1 MTRPRAALLNAHFSA
16 NLGDGLLSDS
26 LMFGLK
32 EHLDSF
38 PVDLAARETISTL
51 GGSRRGQIIKGLN
64 ALPSPIRSFLIS
76 RIQAHLLKTKWQ
88 PHFAKYLVDC
98 DLVIVGGG
106 NLIADQDLNFP
117 VKISA
122 AIEETIRLG
131 KPCFIYAVGVGSHF
145 SQKGKA
151 MFDDAFRRADLRGV
165 YVRDEK
171 SRRNWNKNF
180 SSSSG
185 HAATVVW
192 DPGLISSLCWPEE
205 KLTTNLPIRVGI
217 ISPNELVYHGSKMDV
232 LNLTA
237 WYGTFISQ
245 LAESGQPVRLFSNGS
260 PEDTRYLVE
269 EIASIFPAIPY
280 DLPENQEK
288 LARLVARSSLV
299 SAFRLHALIPAV
311 SYKCPILALAWDEKV
326 RSFAEKIGSPTV
338 CIDVKNTDPKE
349 AADLVVAE
357 MKTQRNY
364 TQHIEDAG
372 LEIDAFAKQIK
383 MEIFR

>member
-1 MTRPRAALLNAHFSA
+1 MTRPRAALLNAHYSA
-16 NLGDGLLSDS
+16 NLGDGLLSEA

-32 EHLDSF
+32 GHLESF

-64 ALPSPIRSFLIS
+64 ALPYPIRSFLIA
-76 RIQAHLLKTKWQ
+76 RIQGHFLKSKWQ

-98 DLVIVGGG
+98 DVAIIGGG

-122 AIEETIRLG
+122 AIEEMIRLN

-145 SQKGKA
+145 SRKGKA
-151 MFDDAFRRADLRGV
+151 MFDDAFRRADIQGV

-171 SRRNWNKNF
+171 SRRNWDKNF
-180 SSSSG
+180 SKSSG
-185 HAATVVW
+185 HTATVVW

-205 KLTTNLPIRVGI
+205 KPATNLPIRVGI
-217 ISPNELVYHGSKMDV
+217 ISPNELVYHGSQTDV
-232 LNLTA
+232 LDLKA
-237 WYGTFISQ
+237 WYRVFISQ

-269 EIASIFPAIPY
+269 EIAPILPAIPY
-280 DLPENQEK
+280 DLPKNQEE
-288 LARLVARSSLV
+288 LARLIAHSSLV

-311 SYKCPILALAWDEKV
+311 SYQCPILALAWDAKV
-326 RSFAEKIGSPTV
+326 ESFTEKIGLRAV
-338 CIDVKNTDPKE
+338 CIDVKETTPKE
-349 AADLVVAE
+349 AANLALAE
-357 MKTQRNY
+357 MNTQRNF
-364 TQHIEDAG
+364 TQHIEDARS
-372 LEIDAFAKQIK
+372 EIDVFAKHIK
-383 MEIFR
+383 KGILR

>member
-131 KPCFIYAVGVGSHF
+131 KPCFIYALS
-145 SQKGKA
+145 
-151 MFDDAFRRADLRGV
+151 
-165 YVRDEK
+165 
-171 SRRNWNKNF
+171 
-180 SSSSG
+180 
-185 HAATVVW
+185 
-192 DPGLISSLCWPEE
+192 LI
-205 KLTTNLPIRVGI
+205 
-217 ISPNELVYHGSKMDV
+217 
-232 LNLTA
+232 
-237 WYGTFISQ
+237 
-245 LAESGQPVRLFSNGS
+245 
-260 PEDTRYLVE
+260 
-269 EIASIFPAIPY
+269 
-280 DLPENQEK
+280 
-288 LARLVARSSLV
+288 
-299 SAFRLHALIPAV
+299 
-311 SYKCPILALAWDEKV
+311 
-326 RSFAEKIGSPTV
+326 
-338 CIDVKNTDPKE
+338 
-349 AADLVVAE
+349 
-357 MKTQRNY
+357 
-364 TQHIEDAG
+364 HI
-372 LEIDAFAKQIK
+372 
-383 MEIFR
+383 